1 MSELPDDFERPFY
14 TTVGLFVANW
24 AFVEIALDHWITIIF
39 RSAGGKHVE
48 REMPRALSRK
58 LKFLR
63 RCTRQIDAL
72 APYSKQALRYMTRPG
87 ELAKTRQFVV
97 HGVLANFDAD
107 YMLISFVKID
117 TAPDKTEHIVSEL
130 IIPVQDLLNQGVE
143 CMNLASD
150 MFDLAHRLG
159 ERFIPG
165 YVPYEP
171 PRRVGRKT

>member
-1 MSELPDDFERPFY
+1 MSDLLDDLERPYY

-48 REMPRALSRK
+48 REMPKALSRK

-63 RCTRQIDAL
+63 RCIRRIDAL
-72 APYSKQALRYMTRPG
+72 APYSEQALRYMTRAG
-87 ELAKTRQFVV
+87 ELAKTRQFVI
-97 HGVLANFDAD
+97 HGVLTNFDENH
-107 YMLISFVKID
+107 MLIGFVKID
-117 TAPDKTEHIVSEL
+117 SAPDKTQRIISEL

-143 CMNLASD
+143 CMDLASD
-150 MFDLAHRLG
+150 MFDLAHRFG

-171 PRRVGRKT
+171 PRRV